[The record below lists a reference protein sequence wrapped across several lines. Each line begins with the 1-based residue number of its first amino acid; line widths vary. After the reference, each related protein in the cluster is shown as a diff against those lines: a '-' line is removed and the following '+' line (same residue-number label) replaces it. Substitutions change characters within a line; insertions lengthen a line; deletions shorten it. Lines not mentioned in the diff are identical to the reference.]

1 MALPSQTER
10 TSEMSRP
17 VMTRTGGRPPGGM
30 QPNKIMLGVATVVLA
45 AGAIYGIVHFLPT
58 GPSEAKAAKPVSITT
73 PLTKTTTTTPPKP
86 ADNPIVLS
94 QGKPSGPSDGP
105 LTTALNNNQ
114 NGKPAPVDVVNPN
127 PGAVAGSGATQ
138 PPSVVPNLPSTSN
151 AAQAVRT
158 QMEAGDR
165 AFAANKFVEARVSY
179 SKALISS
186 EISRARRRSAAGQ
199 ALDYQRRTAV
209 LAQGHPGDPLVE
221 SYTVVSGDSLDLI
234 RKRRELA
241 VDRRLLARVNKM
253 TNPNALHVGQ
263 KLKLVRGPFNVVVHK
278 NDFRLDLFAGS
289 PDEPENWLF
298 IHSFKVGLGAE
309 DSSTP
314 LGTFVIKSKKENP
327 DWRNPKTGQHFDAND
342 PNNPIGEYWLGWE
355 GLGDAKI
362 YTGFGLHGTIDP
374 GSIGQRKS
382 MGCVRMGADDIAL
395 VYEMLVEQVSLVK
408 VTDDSAMPGPGPT
421 PPPAPAPKPG
431 PIDLTK

>member
-1 MALPSQTER
+1 
-10 TSEMSRP
+10 
-17 VMTRTGGRPPGGM
+17 M

-45 AGAIYGIVHFLPT
+45 AGAIYGIVHFLPS
-58 GPSEAKAAKPVSITT
+58 GPSEAKAAKPAVVT
-73 PLTKTTTTTPPKP
+73 PLTKTTTTTPPKTT
-86 ADNPIVLS
+86 DNPIVLS

-105 LTTALNNNQ
+105 LTNALNNQ
-114 NGKPAPVDVVNPN
+114 NGKPSPVDVVNPH
-127 PGAVAGSGATQ
+127 PGTVAGPGVTP
-138 PPSVVPNLPSTSN
+138 PPSVVPNLPSTSTG
-151 AAQAVRT
+151 QAVKT
-158 QMEAGDR
+158 LMESGDR
-165 AFAANKFVEARVSY
+165 AFAGNKFVEARVSY
-179 SKALISS
+179 SKALLSS
-186 EISRARRRSAAGQ
+186 EISRADAE
-199 ALDYQRRTAV
+199 V
-209 LAQGHPGDPLVE
+209 LRAKLTTISDDLLFSTKVVPGDPLVE

-234 RKRRELA
+234 RKRRDLA
-241 VDRRLLARVNKM
+241 VDRRLLARVNKI
-253 TNPNALHVGQ
+253 TNPNALHIGQ

-278 NDFRLDLFAGS
+278 NDFRLDLFGGS

-382 MGCVRMGADDIAL
+382 MGCVRMAAEDIAL
-395 VYEMLVEQVSLVK
+395 IYEMLVEQVSLVK
-408 VTDDSAMPGPGPT
+408 VTDDSAMPAPGPT
-421 PPPAPAPKPG
+421 PPPVPKSG